1 MLSKPNVTPLE
12 DKCLKRGYSISRPCG
27 GPDNDVAFVAYQQ
40 EQQYRAIMFMNHI
53 SGQMGGWEKYYRTS
67 YPHIKYYRRQIQ

>member
-1 MLSKPNVTPLE
+1 MLDRCPRTALE
-12 DKCLKRGYSISRPCG
+12 DKCLKRGYSVSRPCG

-53 SGQMGGWEKYYRTS
+53 SGIMGGWEKYYRES
-67 YPHIKYYRRQIQ
+67 YPHIKYYRKLIK